1 MLSKKW
7 IHRSSHCWYSH
18 FFLSFSIW
26 DFSTFLDF
34 IWAFSN
40 SIDFIWVFSI
50 SLDFIWV
57 SSNSLDFIRVFVIL
71 LDFIWVFSIS
81 LDFIWVFFI
90 SLDFIRVF
98 VILLDFIW
106 VFSISLDFIWVFF
119 ISLDFIWIFF
129 ISLDFI
135 WVFSISLDFIGF
147 LSSWSQMRR
156 NLWPFVILIDCLLCV
171 DSDGVAW
178 EVTFPPS
185 PSDVPPPDHPE
196 PAPGVNCK
204 LDDTVP
210 LSDWLLQ
217 IALQCDSWLQTVV
230 SHLAA
235 QFDIADRD
243 CLLTLANTLSP
254 VYQAVALSMGIG
266 LDGENESKTTDET
279 TREGVRIHKQCG
291 SSLGEKENE
300 TAAQDQ
306 GIVLDG
312 GNESKIPVET
322 TGNGMGVHK
331 ECGSSS
337 EKDNEF

>member
-1 MLSKKW
+1 MGSPRSLSRVYRHFVG
-7 IHRSSHCWYSH
+7 ICYRRSGFITALTAGIRISSSLSRFGFSL
-18 FFLSFSIW
+18 FFLISSGFSLFRWILSGFPLIRLISSGFSLFCLISSGFSLFRWISSGFSSFRLISSG
-26 DFSTFLDF
+26 FSSFRL
-34 IWAFSN
+34 ISSGFSL
-40 SIDFIWVFSI
+40 FRLI
-50 SLDFIWV
+50 S
-57 SSNSLDFIRVFVIL
+57 S
-71 LDFIWVFSIS
+71 
-81 LDFIWVFFI
+81 
-90 SLDFIRVF
+90 
-98 VILLDFIW
+98 
-106 VFSISLDFIWVFF
+106 
-119 ISLDFIWIFF
+119 
-129 ISLDFI
+129 
-135 WVFSISLDFIGF
+135 GF
-147 LSSWSQMRR
+147 LFSWSQMRR
-156 NLWPFVILIDCLLCV
+156 NLWPFVILKDCLLCV

-210 LSDWLLQ
+210 LRDWLLQ
-217 IALQCDSWLQTVV
+217 IALQCDSWLQSVV

-266 LDGENESKTTDET
+266 LDGENESKIPDET

-322 TGNGMGVHK
+322 TGNGVGVHK

-337 EKDNEF
+337 DKDNEF